1 MIPLLLEE
9 LELESRRLQRERT
22 LAHERRLRE
31 ARVGS
36 DRTLTAR
43 GWFAER
49 LFALGMRVAPAGT
62 QWECVPSTPPNRRLR
77 AT

>member
-22 LAHERRLRE
+22 LAHDLRLRE
-31 ARVGS
+31 ARVGNN
-36 DRTLTAR
+36 RTLTAR
-43 GWFAER
+43 GWVAER
-49 LFALGMRVAPAGT
+49 LFALGMRIAPAGT
-62 QWECVPSTPPNRRLR
+62 QWDCVPSTPPNRHLR